1 MARLLR
7 LLPLTQFMVSSRTQ
21 CQSQILLILGVV
33 GYGLL
38 VSGKVSGV
46 GNTKWSVFERQATL
60 TPSLPSSLLYSGN
73 KTNAHTQQQ
82 ARQVMLLA
90 YMCGIALECRPHVH
104 VPHCQVWGAG
114 RDIKFMRDD
123 RAVTPSAY
131 QLAANPAGS
140 TTVAFIRPF

>member
-73 KTNAHTQQQ
+73 KTNAHTQQ
-82 ARQVMLLA
+82 
-90 YMCGIALECRPHVH
+90 
-104 VPHCQVWGAG
+104 
-114 RDIKFMRDD
+114 
-123 RAVTPSAY
+123 
-131 QLAANPAGS
+131 
-140 TTVAFIRPF
+140 